1 MKPFNYIQVL
11 DESGAVAT
19 LQSDEQAAFI
29 AGGTNLLDIMKLD
42 VQTPSTLI
50 DINALPLADI
60 SLHNNDSVLIG
71 ALARNSDVAV
81 HPLIQQRYPLLA
93 EALLAGASPQLR
105 NMATIGGNV
114 LQRTRCYYFRD
125 TVFPCN
131 KRNPGT
137 GCAAITGFNRLHA
150 ILGGSSHCIATHPS
164 DMTIALT
171 ALDAIIHTH
180 GPQGTRSIPIQNFY
194 YLPGNSPERE
204 TVLEHGELITAVELP
219 PSPFALRSTY
229 RKVRDRASYA
239 FAVVSVAAA
248 LEIQENVIQNVR
260 IALGGVATVPWR
272 AYEAEDVLR
281 GQAPI
286 QENYSKAAIAATKDA
301 VPYQHNAFKIELT
314 QRIIVDTLTTVGE
327 GA

>member
-50 DINALPLADI
+50 DINALPLTDI